1 MVLAYAEPLSNHL
14 QRPARQTDRPGASAL
29 RELEFLHLL
38 AVAPCDFDASS
49 DEAGERGDSHPV
61 AA

>member
-1 MVLAYAEPLSNHL
+1 MTLAYAEPFGDFL
-14 QRPARQTDRPGASAL
+14 QRPAPQIERPSASAL

-38 AVAPCDFDASS
+38 AAAPCDLDV
-49 DEAGERGDSHPV
+49 AGEEPEDSHPV